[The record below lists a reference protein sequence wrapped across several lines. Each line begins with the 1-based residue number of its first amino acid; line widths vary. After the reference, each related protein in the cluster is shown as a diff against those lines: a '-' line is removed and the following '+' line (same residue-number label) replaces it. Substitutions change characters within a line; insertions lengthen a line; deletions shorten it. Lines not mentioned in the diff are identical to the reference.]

1 MTVSGCSVGAIV
13 MWSTSGPPRP
23 RGATFAPGAVAPAA
37 PGTIA
42 VGGGERPGA
51 VAALA

>member
-23 RGATFAPGAVAPAA
+23 RGATFAPDAVAPAA
-37 PGTIA
+37 PGIV